1 VLKLFQPLENFNQE
15 TFGLAPIPFQ
25 SPSPTLSEL
34 LLTLLEPLLKKQSCF
49 EKGAALPELSRA
61 WSDSG
66 FSPRGQLV

>member
-34 LLTLLEPLLKKQSCF
+34 LLTVLEPLLKRSNPVLKRVQRYLSCRVP
-49 EKGAALPELSRA
+49 GVTAALAPEVS
-61 WSDSG
+61 
-66 FSPRGQLV
+66 